1 MTFELGDLRYPEFQ
15 RWNLREYVTMS
26 LPTTLK
32 ILVTGGAG
40 FIGSHLVDRLM
51 LDGHQV
57 TVIDNLYTGNLNNIK
72 HWIPHPAFK
81 FINQNIID
89 FDPTSYTDQVDQIY
103 HLAAPASPPDY
114 QKDPIFTIRTIVD
127 GTRQML
133 ELARLKK
140 ATILMTSTSEIYG
153 DPLEHPQTEK
163 YWGNVNCCGPRACYD
178 ESKRLAETLMTEYH
192 NFYQVEVRCIR
203 IFNTYG
209 PRMNPKDGRVISNFI
224 MQALEGKTLTVY
236 GDGSQTRSFQYVSD
250 LIAGIILVMTKPYIG
265 SAINL
270 GNPSEFTIREL
281 AEKVSGLLN
290 VEFKALNSTL
300 PTDDPQ
306 KRKPDITLARTHLDW
321 SPVIDLDQGLSQTI
335 KYYKLLLE

>member
-1 MTFELGDLRYPEFQ
+1 MNFSLGDLRYPEFQ
-15 RWNLREYVTMS
+15 RWNLREYREML
-26 LPTTLK
+26 LPTQLK
-32 ILVTGGAG
+32 IIVTGGAG

-57 TVIDNLYTGNLNNIK
+57 TVIDNLYTGNIKNIE
-72 HWIPHPAFK
+72 HWLAHPAFT

-89 FDPTSYTDQVDQIY
+89 FNPTSYSDSVDEIY

-127 GTRQML
+127 GTRHML

-140 ATILMTSTSEIYG
+140 AKILMSSTSEIYG
-153 DPLEHPQTEK
+153 DPLEHPQKES

-178 ESKRLAETLMTEYH
+178 ESKRLAETLMMEYH

-224 MQALEGKTLTVY
+224 NQALVGKDLTIY
-236 GDGSQTRSFQYVSD
+236 GNGSQTRSFQYVSD
-250 LIAGIILVMTKPYIG
+250 LIAGIILVMQHPYVK

-270 GNPSEFTIREL
+270 GNPTEFTIHEL
-281 AEKVSGLLN
+281 AQKISTLLK
-290 VEFKALNSTL
+290 VEFKIIKNDL
-300 PTDDPQ
+300 PIDDPQ
-306 KRKPDITLARTHLDW
+306 KRKPDISLAQTNLGW
-321 SPVIDLDQGLSQTI
+321 NPIIDLDQGLSQTI
-335 KYYKLLLE
+335 KYYQTL